1 MLKLITTYFS
11 ILAFAFCFV
20 SGIEYVAEISY
31 EHEIVYEG
39 DYLTQ
44 VKNFS
49 SNVSEEE
56 AENEEYTSPFI
67 AFAPSNSYRFGNLGL
82 KENKLDFVFIHYEVI
97 AEPPEFIS

>member
-56 AENEEYTSPFI
+56 AENEEYTAPFI
-67 AFAPSNSYRFGNLGL
+67 AHVPPSPHLGNQGL